1 MHDLEKSDSAVVAAK
16 SPNKAGSPAA
26 EAVEQRAGTKGNADQ
41 QSTHRTQT
49 RERVTQALNRVRHCK
64 AKEEGAVHRA
74 SPPCQRRHALDGVLR
89 AQTQSR
95 RRCRRGDMAGL
106 RGGPRAES
114 RGPPWKG
121 PQGSVSAATIS
132 PDVHT
137 EGGRSTKAAGDR
149 SSGRQDRPGRMCHS
163 AQRHLR
169 RGFPRVLIRVP
180 TWTRA
185 AGCVGCFGGGD
196 HQPEGESHT

>member
-1 MHDLEKSDSAVVAAK
+1 MHDLEKSDSAVVAVK

-26 EAVEQRAGTKGNADQ
+26 EAVEPRAGTKGNADQ
-41 QSTHRTQT
+41 QSTHRTLDPGARDPGAEPRT
-49 RERVTQALNRVRHCK
+49 ASSK

-121 PQGSVSAATIS
+121 PPGSVSATTIS

-137 EGGRSTKAAGDR
+137 EGGRSAKAAGDR
-149 SSGRQDRPGRMCHS
+149 GSRRQDRPGRMRHG

-169 RGFPRVLIRVP
+169 RGFPRVLYGFRP
-180 TWTRA
+180 DEGRTMRWMLWRWRS
-185 AGCVGCFGGGD
+185 
-196 HQPEGESHT
+196 PSEGESHS